1 MADIGGDGNTTVQK
15 LEGSQIHFRATR
27 SLFMA
32 SEVPSM
38 NWTKLATA
46 SEETRGIRPHVVWAV
61 RPMNGSWWTEKPLQ
75 WCEIQEARSYTLSF
89 KTRRGKSWR
98 TFY

>member
-46 SEETRGIRPHVVWAV
+46 SE
-61 RPMNGSWWTEKPLQ
+61 
-75 WCEIQEARSYTLSF
+75 
-89 KTRRGKSWR
+89 
-98 TFY
+98 